1 MFSYINQLN
10 EFNDRAFALN
20 LSPACRVIYYTLLDL
35 ANKLKW
41 PKEFKTSGRRLMKLT
56 AINSRDVCFRAIE
69 RLVEDG
75 LIVYKPSKV
84 KGQASVFSIVDLCTG
99 GTEHGTD
106 GGTLNGTDGG
116 TLNGTL
122 NGTDGGTLG
131 GTLIRLDKT
140 RLDKNIIPP
149 ISPQKENQKTY
160 DCPFD
165 EIVKIYAEVC
175 PSLPQVRKVDDRR
188 KKSINARWG
197 DTFDKDIGRVREF
210 FSLVSKS
217 AFLNGDNRNGWTA
230 SFDWLMNKANAT
242 KVLEGNY
249 RGGSSGGIK
258 GNSRTHTKDPRF
270 RSVEECQRAFGCGD
284 DGGETENVPF

>member
-41 PKEFKTSGRRLMKLT
+41 PREFKVSGRRLMKLT
-56 AINSRDVCFRAIE
+56 CISSCDVCYRSIK
-69 RLVEDG
+69 RLEEEG
-75 LIVYKPSKV
+75 LIVYTPSKV
-84 KGQASVFSIVDLCTG
+84 RGQASVFSIVDLCAG
-99 GTEHGTD
+99 GASHGAD
-106 GGTLNGTDGG
+106 GGASHGA
-116 TLNGTL
+116 
-122 NGTDGGTLG
+122 
-131 GTLIRLDKT
+131 LIRLDKT
-140 RLDKNIIPP
+140 RLDKNINPP
-149 ISPQKENQKTY
+149 ISPQKENQKNY

-230 SFDWLMNKANAT
+230 SFDWLMNKTNAN
-242 KVLEGNY
+242 KVFEGNY
-249 RGGSSGGIK
+249 RNRKEGGTFGNTGGKNETSARHAEEEERI
-258 GNSRTHTKDPRF
+258 NSF
-270 RSVEECQRAFGCGD
+270 REECRRADANQVYPWEVQKPPTERSGD
-284 DGGETENVPF
+284 SVG